1 MYTLKCPHCESDIE
15 LLGQKDL
22 TAQYRLTP
30 NKVVRL
36 LALEALPEAALA
48 FENRRLWTRQQ
59 VDEFRAEQGKERVHS
74 LLMDTKDA
82 LSALPEEERALFRSA
97 LLEATAQE
105 NRTPK

>member
-1 MYTLKCPHCESDIE
+1 MYTLKCPHCDNEIE

-36 LALEALPEAALA
+36 LEKDTFPDAALA

-59 VDEFRAEQGKERVHS
+59 VNEFRAEQGKERVQT
-74 LLMDTKDA
+74 LLVDTEEA
-82 LSALPEEERALFRSA
+82 LTALPEEERALFLEA
-97 LLEATAQE
+97 LLGKAKEHDAKKA
-105 NRTPK
+105 